1 MPRVPPGSPRRIL
14 AFADWPAADQA
25 MWQALVEPGASI
37 LDDAG
42 PRAGWAPHSRAM
54 KQQSYGAWLSFI
66 GRQFPA
72 CLSLPPCARVTP
84 DTVRPWLAEMASLLA
99 PYTRLLRVMDLTTI
113 VTGAAPDVDWTFLR
127 RAVCRLE
134 QDAVSCRGK
143 DARVRSTAELV
154 ALGFRLMEAAQ
165 HAADARAAAVLFR
178 DGLIIGFLALR
189 PLRMRNLSTLEVGR
203 TLLRTGD
210 GHRVSIPARET
221 KTRKRID
228 VPWPTAL
235 EAALQTY
242 LAIHRPQLLGSRV
255 PGCGAWVTCQRT
267 IMTQH
272 SIKLMICKRTK
283 EAFGVS
289 INPHLFRD
297 CAATTVAI
305 EDPEHIGIA
314 ACLLGHAD
322 IRTTQRFYNQASA
335 LQASGVYQDIIE
347 KARATLRPTK
357 RRMRRP
363 SAR

>member
-72 CLSLPPCARVTP
+72 CLSHPPCVRVTP
-84 DTVRPWLAEMASLLA
+84 DTVRPWLAEMESLLA

-113 VTGAAPDVDWTFLR
+113 VTGAAPDADWAFLR
-127 RAVCRLE
+127 RAVRRLE
-134 QDAVSCRGK
+134 QGAVSCRGK
-143 DARVRSTAELV
+143 DTRVRSTAELV
-154 ALGFRLMEAAQ
+154 ALGWRLMEAAQ
-165 HAADARAAAVLFR
+165 CAGDAREAALLFR
-178 DGLIIGFLALR
+178 DGLIIAFLALR
-189 PLRMRNLSTLEVGR
+189 PLRMRNLSALEVGR

-210 GHRVSIPARET
+210 GHLVSIPAAET

-228 VPWPTAL
+228 VPWPAAL

-242 LAIHRPQLLGSRV
+242 LDIHRPRLLEGWV
-255 PGCGAWVTCQRT
+255 PGGIWVTQLRT

-283 EAFGVS
+283 AAFGVS

-314 ACLLGHAD
+314 TCLLGHAD